1 MDDEKTFTLD
11 PPDLEGMRKLMDE
24 YGDSETMFPGKNEDG
39 ELVFI
44 SIYHD
49 RIIQETYQANDWIR
63 RNTYWRDGTREE
75 TYKK

>member
-11 PPDLEGMRKLMDE
+11 PSDLEGMRKLMDE
-24 YGDSETMFPGKNEDG
+24 HGDSETMFPGENEDG
-39 ELVFI
+39 ELTFV

-49 RIIQETYQANDWIR
+49 RIVQATHQANGWVR
-63 RNTYWRDGTREE
+63 LNTYWRDGTREE